1 VRTTFDFL
9 GQPVSLEQ
17 FLPSQPGR
25 HPIVMALHGS
35 GGMAGGQESS
45 QFAQLLADQGFC
57 VFAPHYFEPSGIHWA
72 DDATIWREFPN
83 WMWIISS
90 AIDFAQQQPATDPNS
105 IGLVGFSLGGYLALS
120 LGVEQKRIKAVVDF
134 FGGMP
139 DHFAERLNG
148 MPPVLIL
155 HGQQDRRVPVTE
167 AHKIASLLDSRHLP
181 YELKIYQNAGHGFGG
196 LDMMDAGRRTF
207 FFLKKHLG

>member
-1 VRTTFDFL
+1 MRTTFNFL
-9 GQPVSLEQ
+9 GQPVAVDQ
-17 FLPSQPGR
+17 FLPAKPGR

-35 GGMAGGQESS
+35 GGMSREGHLE
-45 QFAQLLADQGFC
+45 FAQLLANQGFC
-57 VFAPHYFEPSGIHWA
+57 VFVPHFFEPGGIRWA

-83 WMWIISS
+83 WMRIISS
-90 AIDFAQQQPATDPNS
+90 ALDFAQQQPSAEPDK
-105 IGLVGFSLGGYLALS
+105 IGLIGFSLGGYLALS
-120 LGVEQKRIKAVVDF
+120 LAVEQKRIKAVAEF

-155 HGQQDRRVPVTE
+155 HGEEDRTVPVAE
-167 AHKIASLLDSRHLP
+167 AHKIARLLETRHLR
-181 YELKIYQNAGHGFGG
+181 YEMKLYKNAGHGFGP
-196 LDMMDAGRRTF
+196 LDMMDAGRRTY